1 MFYRYRRTI
10 VVLAMAVA
18 SAGGGM
24 IPAQAAKAAAFVSTY
39 DQAVLA
45 DGPSAYWPMSQA
57 QTGLE
62 PDLAGSNLTGQYV
75 SSPSSTTLPNGE
87 IAAVFDGATQYMQV
101 ADNAALSPATAGVL
115 TVEAW
120 MRPDTLTSPHTESS
134 GYVHWMG
141 KGETGN
147 HEYVSRMYSADN
159 TDGRANR
166 ISGYLFNSTGGLG
179 AGSYFQDVVT
189 AGQWIHYVLV
199 INANA
204 KDTAYPDGYTKLY
217 KNGVLRDQ
225 DDLNVAGTPIVP
237 TRGNA
242 PFRVGTRDLNSF
254 FEGAVGKV
262 AIYTKELTPTQISNH
277 YAAMS
282 QVT

>member
-1 MFYRYRRTI
+1 
-10 VVLAMAVA
+10 MAVIY
-18 SAGGGM
+18 AGGGM
-24 IPAQAAKAAAFVSTY
+24 IPAQAARAAAHVSY
-39 DQAVLA
+39 DATVLA
-45 DGPSAYWPMSQA
+45 DGPSAYWTMSH
-57 QTGLE
+57 GRGSE
-62 PDLAGSNLTGQYV
+62 PNLARRNPTQQYGGNLTGDYV
-75 SSPSSTTLPNGE
+75 GSPSPTALPNGE
-87 IAAVFDGATQYMQV
+87 LAAEFDGATQYMQV

-120 MRPDTLTSPHTESS
+120 MRPDTLTFPHTESS

-159 TDGRANR
+159 TNGRANR

-225 DDLNVAGTPIVP
+225 DLLNVAGTPIVP